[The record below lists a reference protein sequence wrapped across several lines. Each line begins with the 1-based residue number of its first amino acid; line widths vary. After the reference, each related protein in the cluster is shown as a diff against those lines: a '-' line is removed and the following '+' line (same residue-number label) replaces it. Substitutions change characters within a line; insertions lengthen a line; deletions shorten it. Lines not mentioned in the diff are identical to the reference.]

1 MKKKRLDKILEIIK
15 NNEIETQAELAAML
29 RNSGFNVTQATV
41 SRDIRE
47 LGLIKTPASKGGQK
61 YEAGTPVNE
70 EQRRFIRV
78 MGESVQSVDTAQ
90 NILVIK
96 TGSGMAMAVALALDN
111 LRLPEVVGTI
121 AGDDTIMAAVRTS
134 EEARILM
141 EKMRSMLEE
150 A

>member
-61 YEAGTPVNE
+61 YEAGTHVNE